1 MNGLKQKQLSDL
13 GVKHSSSFSREGN
26 LKKNRI
32 QLRGVE
38 LYYDFLPDLYWH
50 LQLQDFMIAK
60 LVQNICKFNGLE
72 FHKTIW
78 RFRW

>member
-13 GVKHSSSFSREGN
+13 EVKHSSSFSREGN

-38 LYYDFLPDLYWH
+38 LYYDFLPDLY
-50 LQLQDFMIAK
+50 
-60 LVQNICKFNGLE
+60 
-72 FHKTIW
+72 
-78 RFRW
+78 